1 MIINRIAWPDPR
13 SSLYEQARRY
23 HKEWVDEYLDK
34 RNGRVNKWTK
44 SIAVGSKEFVED
56 VKTELGFL
64 AKGRKARVAG
74 ESYQLREPSA
84 TYKSHS
90 GVENGVIGVENG
102 YFWDINLG

>member
-1 MIINRIAWPDPR
+1 MVLPFYFQKTLRPKII
-13 SSLYEQARRY
+13 
-23 HKEWVDEYLDK
+23 
-34 RNGRVNKWTK
+34 
-44 SIAVGSKEFVED
+44 KEFVED

-64 AKGRKARVAG
+64 AKGRKASVAG

>member
-1 MIINRIAWPDPR
+1 M
-13 SSLYEQARRY
+13 
-23 HKEWVDEYLDK
+23 DK
-34 RNGRVNKWTK
+34 K
-44 SIAVGSKEFVED
+44 SCCGSKEFVED
-56 VKTELGFL
+56 VMTGLGFL

>member
-1 MIINRIAWPDPR
+1 MRDPLLSLEDITESLSKINRYIA
-13 SSLYEQARRY
+13 
-23 HKEWVDEYLDK
+23 
-34 RNGRVNKWTK
+34 
-44 SIAVGSKEFVED
+44 
-56 VKTELGFL
+56 
-64 AKGRKARVAG
+64 RKARVAG

>member
-1 MIINRIAWPDPR
+1 MKALIAVL
-13 SSLYEQARRY
+13 SG
-23 HKEWVDEYLDK
+23 LD
-34 RNGRVNKWTK
+34 NGNDREDKWTR

-90 GVENGVIGVENG
+90 GVENGVIGVEND
-102 YFWDINLG
+102 YSWAIY